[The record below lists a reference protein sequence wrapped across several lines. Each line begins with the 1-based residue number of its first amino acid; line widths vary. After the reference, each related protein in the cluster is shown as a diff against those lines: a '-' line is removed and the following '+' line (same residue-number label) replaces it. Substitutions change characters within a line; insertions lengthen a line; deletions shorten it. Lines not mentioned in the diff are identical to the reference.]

1 MQSNHAT
8 QPFCE
13 VSLFW
18 LPLGADGNP
27 AVRWGGRAYE
37 AIAALRE
44 HRDRLTLFHSALLV
58 RLGETSFVVEMA
70 PAWGAPARD
79 RGVVG
84 EGAVGL
90 ASLGRSPLFRYEI
103 RCWRDGVI
111 ADADQA
117 VDRPRDL
124 NATEGQART
133 LLALVPRCP
142 TPLWG
147 RDELAAGDMWNSNSL
162 VAWLLTHAGLNGD
175 EMAPPVHGRA
185 PGWDAGVR
193 VAERQLERRASGALT
208 ASEASPWP

>member
-1 MQSNHAT
+1 MSLNHAAH
-8 QPFCE
+8 PSCD
-13 VSLFW
+13 VSLLW

-37 AIAALRE
+37 AVAARRG
-44 HRDRLTLFHSALLV
+44 HRDRLSLFHSALLV
-58 RLGETSFVVEMA
+58 RLGGTSFVVEMA
-70 PAWGAPARD
+70 PAWGAPECE

-90 ASLGRSPLFRYEI
+90 AFLGRSRFFRYEV
-103 RCWRDGVI
+103 RRWRDGVI
-111 ADADQA
+111 ADAGLA
-117 VDRPRDL
+117 VDGPQDL
-124 NATEGQART
+124 DASDGQARA

-142 TPLWG
+142 TPVWG

-162 VAWLLTHAGLNGD
+162 VAWLLTHVGLYAD
-175 EMAPPVHGRA
+175 EIAPPVHGRA

-193 VAERQLERRASGALT
+193 VARRQVERMTDESVA